1 MKRLDWTVLAEKP
14 LRGEVD
20 VPGDK
25 SISHR
30 ALMFGAMAEGET
42 TVEYF
47 LDGADCLA
55 TLSAVEALGARV
67 ERLDEHR
74 LRIQGLGGA
83 PIQSPSV
90 ALDLGNSGTSMRL
103 FCGLLAGRSVDVTLT
118 GDASLSGRPMRRV
131 LNPLAEMG
139 AQIESTERGTAPL
152 HIRPGSRLKGIEY
165 QLPMAS
171 AQVKSA
177 VLLAGL
183 SAEGETVTVEPA
195 PTRDHTERMLQAFG
209 AELAYQGRR
218 ATVKG
223 GQVLKGTH
231 VSVPADLS
239 SATFLLVAA
248 AITPGSDLTIHRV
261 GTNPTRDGVLR
272 VLREMGARIELH
284 NVQLLGG
291 EPVADIRVCGS
302 KLHGTSIGGALVAL
316 GIDEIPA
323 LCIAAAAAQGE
334 TRITGAEEL
343 KVKESD
349 RLGAMVRGLKAIG
362 VEVEELPDG
371 MVIQGRERWS
381 GATIDAHGDHRI
393 SMSFAVAALR
403 ADSPMQIQDC
413 ANVATSF
420 PGFADLVRN
429 LGFDLQEKEVE
440 A

>member
-1 MKRLDWTVLAEKP
+1 MRLDWTVTAAKP
-14 LRGEVD
+14 LLGEID

-42 TVEYF
+42 TVEHF

-67 ERLDEHR
+67 ERLSETS

-83 PIQSPSV
+83 PLRSPNIP
-90 ALDLGNSGTSMRL
+90 LDLGNSGTSMRL
-103 FCGLLAGRSVDVTLT
+103 FCGLLAGRKVDVTLA
-118 GDASLSGRPMRRV
+118 GDSSLSARPMRRV
-131 LNPLAEMG
+131 LDPLAEMG
-139 AQIESTERGTAPL
+139 AQIDSTERGTAPL
-152 HIRPGSRLKGIEY
+152 HIHPCKTLRGIEY
-165 QLPMAS
+165 LLPMAS

-209 AELAYQGRR
+209 ADLQYQGRR
-218 ATVKG
+218 AAVRG
-223 GQVLKGTH
+223 GQVLSGTH

-248 AITPGSDLTIHRV
+248 AITPGSDLTIRRV

-272 VLREMGARIELH
+272 VLRDMGARIELH

-302 KLHGTSIGGALVAL
+302 QLRGTTIGGALVAL

-323 LCIAAAAAQGE
+323 LCIAAAAAEGE

-362 VEVEELPDG
+362 IEVEELPDG

-403 ADSPMQIQDC
+403 ADSPMHILDC

-420 PGFADLVRN
+420 PGFADLVRG
-429 LGFDLQEKEVE
+429 LAFDLQEK
-440 A
+440 AADA